1 MSPPI
6 VIPIGPP
13 ASAKYDPL
21 GLPLSPDQGGGLG
34 SGAVAS
40 PFATLV
46 VPVRAPR
53 FAEIRRDLPRFA
65 TEAILPPSEERSER
79 GAFSGLQVVPKSS
92 RPERLAQNLDLFG
105 TARRRR
111 LAAAGFNAPQV
122 AAPLRC

>member
-6 VIPIGPP
+6 AIPIGPP

-46 VPVRAPR
+46 VPVREQRAVSATWCSP
-53 FAEIRRDLPRFA
+53 AESCKQNS
-65 TEAILPPSEERSER
+65 PP
-79 GAFSGLQVVPKSS
+79 
-92 RPERLAQNLDLFG
+92 
-105 TARRRR
+105 
-111 LAAAGFNAPQV
+111 
-122 AAPLRC
+122 